1 MKLFHIM
8 GMIVLGVVELCAR
21 EPQEFAQPIVFVC
34 VEHLSSIEPEKA
46 NQAMT
51 ISERMYARIGIKLR
65 WKFPSAC
72 PESGIRV
79 DLTSHTP
86 AHYNPGALAVAFPYE
101 GTHIRLFTDRIGKAR
116 PKIQTVLMGHVL
128 AHEIA
133 HILEGVSRHSATGIM
148 KANFDDR
155 DCNAMQWFDMP
166 FNQFDID
173 LIRTG
178 IAYRTQALEARR

>member
-8 GMIVLGVVELCAR
+8 GMIVLGVVGLGAR
-21 EPQEFAQPIVFVC
+21 EPKESVQPIVFVC
-34 VEHLSSIEPEKA
+34 VEQRGSIEPEKT

-51 ISERMYARIGIKLR
+51 IAERMYARIGIKLR
-65 WKFPSAC
+65 WKSPSAC

-86 AHYNPGALAVAFPYE
+86 VHYNPGALAVAFPYE
-101 GTHIRLFTDRIGKAR
+101 GTHVRLFTDRIGHAQ
-116 PKIQTVLMGHVL
+116 PKIQASLMGHVL

-133 HILEGVSRHSATGIM
+133 HILEGVSRHSPDGIM

-155 DCNAMQWFDMP
+155 DCNAMQWFDML
-166 FNQFDID
+166 FDQYDID

-178 IAYRTQALEARR
+178 IPYRTQTLAARR